1 MIIQN
6 TIIGGTSAIICLSHE
21 KVSTH
26 YPFSILVYLI
36 IKKFQKKKK
45 RERERNHKAHA
56 TSNKTHN
63 INTNNNNKQMT
74 MEDKRRKD

>member
-45 RERERNHKAHA
+45 KERERYMCARMRECVRVRLYGCTHA
-56 TSNKTHN
+56 RAFSYFF
-63 INTNNNNKQMT
+63 
-74 MEDKRRKD
+74 